1 MSITPQFIGKD
12 GKTMTP
18 DQVEISR
25 LKKSNESL
33 SQKYADLEKRIA
45 DLEAKQQ
52 KAEREASRGPK
63 F

>member
-1 MSITPQFIGKD
+1 
-12 GKTMTP
+12 MTP